1 MSGIEDLGR
10 VDIAVV
16 GGGIMGSLSALFLAR
31 RGLKVALIERG
42 NLCTQASGRNA
53 GTLAVQYPRAQ
64 VIHLALQAR
73 EMWENSR
80 DWLGSDSH
88 YRMTGGLS
96 LAFSD
101 EEAAQLEKQSAQKR
115 DAGCPI
121 EIIGRDRARS
131 LEPGITTRVTAAAW
145 CPIDGYGDPTA
156 LSYGAYKALAAE
168 QVLLLDRT
176 PVQALE
182 KAAGGFTVAMPGRK
196 LTAGR
201 LLIASGV
208 WNGQVAKLLG
218 VDLPVGYRVNQMIV
232 TERCGPIFTRVLGV
246 VTGRLSMKRKPNG
259 TVLIGGGW
267 EGAGHPDTGGMQV
280 VHDNMI
286 GNLRLAQFA
295 VPELAKSRVVRT
307 WFGVRDHL
315 PDFMPLAGQLPG
327 VPDAY
332 ILSCGVS
339 GYTVGPALSKRFAEG
354 LADERDPFPQ
364 WDPGRFAQAQPAA

>member
-1 MSGIEDLGR
+1 MSEYLGH
-10 VDIAVV
+10 VDVAVI

-64 VIHLALQAR
+64 VVHLALQAR
-73 EMWENSR
+73 EMWERSSE
-80 DWLGSDSH
+80 WLGVDTH

-96 LAFSD
+96 LAFND
-101 EEAAQLEKQSAQKR
+101 AEAEQLERQSAPKR

-121 EIIGRDRARS
+121 EIIGRDRARD
-131 LEPGITTRVTAAAW
+131 LEPGITTRVVAAAW

-156 LSYGAYKALAAE
+156 LSFGAYRSLAAE
-168 QVLLLDRT
+168 HVMLLDRT

-182 KAAGGFTVAMPGRK
+182 RSGTGFTVSMPGRR
-196 LTAGR
+196 LGATR
-201 LLIASGV
+201 LLVASGV

-218 VDLPVGYRVNQMIV
+218 VDLPVGHRVNQMIV
-232 TERCGPIFTRVLGV
+232 TERTGPIFTRVLGV
-246 VTGRLSMKRKPNG
+246 VTGRLSLKRKPNG

-267 EGAGHPDTGGMQV
+267 EGVGHPDTGGMRV
-280 VHDNMI
+280 VPDNMI

-295 VPELAKSRVVRT
+295 IPELAKARVVRT

-315 PDFMPLAGQLPG
+315 PDYMPLAGQLPG
-327 VPDAY
+327 LPGAY

-339 GYTVGPALSKRFAEG
+339 GFTVGPALAKTFAEG

-364 WDPGRFAQAQPAA
+364 WDPGRFPQPVRVQL